1 MVRNQTASKSMH
13 YDMTMKFMNIIIV
26 NIISTLA
33 AFVKAPS
40 GKDYGGYVQ
49 YRAEQS
55 TVSMYV

>member
-1 MVRNQTASKSMH
+1 MH